1 MRGTNHTA
9 GSVRAMRDVPVT
21 GRAPAP
27 DLARGAALL
36 LIAVANAHTFVTHR
50 GIGCAPI
57 RSTRPAS
64 TPGSPRRS

>member
-50 GIGCAPI
+50 GIGVRTYPLDPSGIDA
-57 RSTRPAS
+57 
-64 TPGSPRRS
+64 